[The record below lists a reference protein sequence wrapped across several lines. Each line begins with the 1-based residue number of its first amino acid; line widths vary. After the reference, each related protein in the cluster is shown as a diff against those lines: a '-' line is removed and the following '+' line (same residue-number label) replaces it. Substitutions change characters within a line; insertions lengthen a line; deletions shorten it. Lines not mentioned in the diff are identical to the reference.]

1 MLLDEEIK
9 NYTKPTTKKE
19 ARKNIQSFWFNLF
32 DTQQG
37 TIFENLTE
45 RTQIVM
51 KLLYQELSA
60 FDKRIRQDIKITF
73 NTDRSRY
80 WKEYITAF
88 PDKKKNK
95 KPALKIRKQKQE
107 LKNINEQIED
117 RTFIQQ
123 QQNKQLQAQA
133 NQIKQQGDKLK
144 EIKQEQDILK
154 QNTELE
160 EKMAVKQFTDQ
171 IIQASKG
178 LMPELY
184 PYLPHD
190 DNDAY
195 SEATNDYFGKL
206 WKNLKDDNRNILTA
220 TKLLL
225 IRKCWKAFQSNKL
238 QISFKD
244 LITETDNLIKMSSG
258 SYDTINPEVKIEV
271 SKSYTQINNQDNSVN
286 NTQINNQQDIEDKN
300 IIEEILDIPK
310 DYIVKK
316 NNIEDKN

>member
-123 QQNKQLQAQA
+123 QQNQQLQAQA
-133 NQIKQQGDKLK
+133 NQIKQQGDKLE
-144 EIKQEQDILK
+144 EIKQEQADIKNDIVSAKDVLNKLLAESGAYGLYQKNMLEQYEKLNYYELK
-154 QNTELE
+154 AKRKVVYNELLNE
-160 EKMAVKQFTDQ
+160 LAIYVKQQ
-171 IIQASKG
+171 IQLSIQG
-178 LMPELY
+178 ERN
-184 PYLPHD
+184 LP
-190 DNDAY
+190 
-195 SEATNDYFGKL
+195 SS
-206 WKNLKDDNRNILTA
+206 
-220 TKLLL
+220 L
-225 IRKCWKAFQSNKL
+225 IRDLSELCK
-238 QISFKD
+238 SFKEID
-244 LITETDNLIKMSSG
+244 TGDKFDVSIPKDIMVAVQNNNSIT
-258 SYDTINPEVKIEV
+258 
-271 SKSYTQINNQDNSVN
+271 N
-286 NTQINNQQDIEDKN
+286 NTQINNKQDIDISN
-300 IIEEILDIPK
+300 INGIPVGEVAKIMLRTQEEK
-310 DYIVKK
+310 
-316 NNIEDKN
+316 

>member
-88 PDKKKNK
+88 PEKKKNK

-123 QQNKQLQAQA
+123 QQNQQLQAQA
-133 NQIKQQGDKLK
+133 NLIKQQGDKLE
-144 EIKQEQDILK
+144 EIKQEQDDIKNDIVSAKDVLNKLLAESGAYGLYQKNMLEQYEKLNYYELK
-154 QNTELE
+154 AKRKVAYNELLNE
-160 EKMAVKQFTDQ
+160 LAIYVKQQ
-171 IIQASKG
+171 IQLSIQG
-178 LMPELY
+178 ERN
-184 PYLPHD
+184 LP
-190 DNDAY
+190 
-195 SEATNDYFGKL
+195 SS
-206 WKNLKDDNRNILTA
+206 
-220 TKLLL
+220 L
-225 IRKCWKAFQSNKL
+225 IRDLGELCK
-238 QISFKD
+238 SFKEID
-244 LITETDNLIKMSSG
+244 TGDKFDVSIPKDIMVAVQNNNNIT
-258 SYDTINPEVKIEV
+258 
-271 SKSYTQINNQDNSVN
+271 N
-286 NTQINNQQDIEDKN
+286 NTQINNKQDKVDISNINGIPIGEFAKMINGAQEEKN
-300 IIEEILDIPK
+300 D
-310 DYIVKK
+310 
-316 NNIEDKN
+316 

>member
-1 MLLDEEIK
+1 MLLNEEIK

-123 QQNKQLQAQA
+123 QQNRQIQTQS
-133 NQIKQQGDKLK
+133 NQIKQQGDELK
-144 EIKQEQDILK
+144 EIKKEQISYLAQKGFLQEFEKTDFYKRNTSSILNQQAIIYNYIKKAFDANLENYDKKFIISLLEK
-154 QNTELE
+154 QNQLL
-160 EKMAVKQFTDQ
+160 MAFGIDKLMQLQ
-171 IIQASKG
+171 PQA
-178 LMPELY
+178 MITLY
-184 PYLPHD
+184 
-190 DNDAY
+190 
-195 SEATNDYFGKL
+195 
-206 WKNLKDDNRNILTA
+206 
-220 TKLLL
+220 
-225 IRKCWKAFQSNKL
+225 Q
-238 QISFKD
+238 
-244 LITETDNLIKMSSG
+244 
-258 SYDTINPEVKIEV
+258 
-271 SKSYTQINNQDNSVN
+271 QINNDNKGATN
-286 NTQINNQQDIEDKN
+286 NSFNLLCEKLNNN
-300 IIEEILDIPK
+300 
-310 DYIVKK
+310 KK
-316 NNIEDKN
+316 